1 MICHHHKCIFI
12 HIPKTA
18 GQSIEHVFLDLLG
31 LTWETRAPLLLRF
44 NDRKELGPP
53 RLAHLKANDY
63 VNFKYISEEL
73 FNSYFKFSFV
83 RNPWSRL
90 VSFYNYRKYYLFYNF
105 KYFVMKHLE
114 KKIWKKKYWFIGPQ
128 YEYLYDH
135 NGNILVDFVG
145 KFENLQTDFNHVC
158 NNINIPETKLPHIN
172 SSNSNILNIFLNS
185 VQREKSKD
193 HYSDY
198 YDKES
203 KEHVENLYKNDIKY
217 FRYEFI

>member
-114 KKIWKKKYWFIGPQ
+114 KKYGKKNTGLSALNTSISMTITEIF
-128 YEYLYDH
+128 LS
-135 NGNILVDFVG
+135 ILL
-145 KFENLQTDFNHVC
+145 ENLKIF
-158 NNINIPETKLPHIN
+158 KLI
-172 SSNSNILNIFLNS
+172 SIMFVI
-185 VQREKSKD
+185 
-193 HYSDY
+193 
-198 YDKES
+198 
-203 KEHVENLYKNDIKY
+203 I
-217 FRYEFI
+217 